1 MNAKVDAYLRET
13 EKWRDE
19 FVALRK
25 IILASGLDEEL
36 KWGVPCYSL
45 DGKNI
50 ILIHG
55 FKEYCAVLFFK
66 GALLKD
72 PQGILV
78 IQTENVQAARQVR
91 FTDVGQIHEMAAVL
105 NAYISEAM
113 EAEKAGLT
121 VSFKKTDE
129 FAMPEEFQNK
139 LDTDPA
145 LKKAFEAL
153 TPGRQ
158 RAYLLHFSS
167 AKQSKTREAR
177 IEKSRQKIF
186 DGIGPNEIS

>member
-1 MNAKVDAYLRET
+1 MNARVDAYLGKT

-50 ILIHG
+50 VLIHG

-78 IQTENVQAARQVR
+78 TQTENVQAAR
-91 FTDVGQIHEMAAVL
+91 
-105 NAYISEAM
+105 
-113 EAEKAGLT
+113 
-121 VSFKKTDE
+121 
-129 FAMPEEFQNK
+129 
-139 LDTDPA
+139 
-145 LKKAFEAL
+145 
-153 TPGRQ
+153 
-158 RAYLLHFSS
+158 
-167 AKQSKTREAR
+167 
-177 IEKSRQKIF
+177 
-186 DGIGPNEIS
+186 